1 MKYFTSPY
9 HRNTL
14 FVLAVLAFLAS
25 PAETANAQTP
35 GGTTLSIQAN
45 GSYTFK
51 KRPFVVTSPAVTV
64 TVASLPNFD
73 LHYSVKDS
81 NVIFNDVV
89 KLWLSFKNV
98 GNAAADT
105 VTIQNTLPASGI
117 TIVSVSNNGSI
128 NGNVITWRKFNYA
141 SAAQDSFSID
151 IKIDTTTVGETIL
164 TTSAILSWQNKS
176 MSAAQNLIVGNF
188 ARLSISNAAT
198 ATVIGSGRQIDYR
211 LQLANTGNVKS
222 DSTILVDTI
231 SVNGLFVRADVPPT
245 SVSANG
251 RVVTWNLGT
260 LQPISGQRTI
270 TLTVQTAANL
280 GNAQLRNAAFA
291 RSSTVPLISADVIIT
306 PVVPVR
312 PAAMVLTPNSEFI
325 YGALNQDSS
334 QVSASITDTLGNPI
348 PDGVPVTYTTD
359 LGLFYNGTRNIS
371 TQTIGGKAEVFLISE
386 NVNNI
391 IRKATLT
398 VTAGVLQSGTI
409 TKSTSVTM
417 YPGAVRGVVCSSVR
431 VGQDVQQVPYQGAV
445 ARVFNNVHQ
454 IVGADTTGSDGVFFI
469 ALNKQT
475 IMFTLEIF
483 VVDQF
488 GDTSST
494 SSGMSS
500 DTLFDKKAVK
510 ILNTISGRLQYETGN
525 TPIPIQGVDV
535 YLDSLSAGGGAPSA
549 KNTRMSAKTTGA
561 PSPYI
566 YRRIQATRTD
576 GLGRFKFQ
584 NLQPAVY
591 QINVDSAAFP
601 NFSGAVIIHDTLTGT
616 FTINMNLLVR
626 PNAAA
631 GISMSSPATVFAG
644 DTIIY
649 WMKYENLGNMYQ
661 TTVILQDTLP
671 AYLSLAGQQKGRFK
685 TSTYDTVQH
694 IVRWGMDTM
703 SLAVKDSVWMKAV
716 VAHNIPDSTIILNR
730 AWLSS
735 VQLAPKKS
743 ESATIVRSASLLTF
757 KNFVLEGRDT
767 VVAGDSVK
775 FKIWYANTG
784 TDSIRNVRIVDSLL
798 NAGMSILRYKQ
809 LTGSSAGKDTTT
821 VDSVLTWNIGSIPPA
836 TIDSI
841 IVYMKTNYSLE
852 NGRRINSKAFILQA
866 GVTIAAAAVPVFIK
880 GNPQFSTFLQVEK
893 SANKSVAEIGDVVT
907 YQIRVINNSP
917 GLMKALKIIDQLPH
931 AFRYFSKSG
940 RYNGVAI
947 EPQKL
952 GGGSILQWSL
962 ASGSRGSLLAG
973 SAGILVYQLVLGAD
987 AMESNGL
994 NTAYA
999 TGKDTFGTVYVSAPA
1014 QKQITVRPGVFTDR
1028 GIVIGKIFYDDDRNS
1043 YQSEGEIGVKGVE
1056 IWMEDGTRIV
1066 TGDDGKFSLPDVKP
1080 GQHVL
1085 RVNERT
1091 LPPRTELLK
1100 GNRDFAG
1107 DATSRFVRLTE
1118 GGIARA
1124 NFFVKRVLKDSVY
1137 QKVGKVTK
1145 TAAVRRAWPQ
1155 NVYLREMPNEQH
1167 KSNIVEFQVRLNYS
1181 GGTWLQRIQ
1190 IVDELPS
1197 GFSYVDGSGTFNGR
1211 KVNPVID
1218 GDRLTWRLGR
1228 GTSIFEGLLKY
1239 NVLVARKEVQVTGLE
1254 SRSTVE
1260 LMTSDSV
1267 IIQLDTLKTTT
1278 SIQKISFLETS
1289 FPMDQLVFNTGKS
1302 TLRKDALKIFTPI
1315 IDLIK
1320 KFHYADITIVGF
1332 PDIPVKTGAAIG
1344 PLTKLAE
1351 ERAKVALDFLSRRI
1365 KLDSVRITACSVFRC
1380 DTNKNVL
1387 ASMMKDGGGKTPTPR
1402 HLELRV
1408 QDYFLNA
1415 LNIQDTTSSFSS
1427 VAFIRTFPETEKEFV
1442 DSLVAIP
1449 GDDLI
1454 FKYTL
1459 FSNPSAAILDAR
1471 IIDSS
1476 AALFTISEHAL
1487 SLNGIPIIS
1496 ATQFEG
1502 TMSSSITPLLKKG
1515 QNELRM
1521 ETKVPFGTPVNRLDH
1536 LFYYERVNAF
1546 GETSCEES
1554 NRVKIYVKGS
1564 ALPLIDTSERK
1575 ENEITGTEG
1584 VRKPT
1589 SSK

>member
-1 MKYFTSPY
+1 
-9 HRNTL
+9 
-14 FVLAVLAFLAS
+14 
-25 PAETANAQTP
+25 
-35 GGTTLSIQAN
+35 
-45 GSYTFK
+45 
-51 KRPFVVTSPAVTV
+51 
-64 TVASLPNFD
+64 
-73 LHYSVKDS
+73 
-81 NVIFNDVV
+81 
-89 KLWLSFKNV
+89 
-98 GNAAADT
+98 
-105 VTIQNTLPASGI
+105 
-117 TIVSVSNNGSI
+117 VSVSNNGSI
-128 NGNVITWRKFNYA
+128 SGNVITWRKFNYP
-141 SAAQDSFSID
+141 SAAQDSFSVD
-151 IKIDTTTVGETIL
+151 IKIDTTTVGQAML
-164 TTSAILSWQNKS
+164 TTSAVLSWQNKS
-176 MSAAQNLIVGNF
+176 VSAAQNLVVGNF
-188 ARLSISNAAT
+188 ARLSISNAAS
-198 ATVIGSGRQIDYR
+198 ATFVGSGRQIDYR

-231 SVNGLFVRADVPPT
+231 SVNGVFARADVTPT

-260 LQPISGQRTI
+260 LQPISGQRTVI
-270 TLTVQTAANL
+270 LTVQAAANL
-280 GNAQLRNAAFA
+280 GNAQLHNAAYA
-291 RSSTVPLISADVIIT
+291 RSSAVPLISADVIIT
-306 PVVPVR
+306 PIVSVR
-312 PAAMVLTPNSEFI
+312 PAAMLLTPNPEFI
-325 YGALNQDSS
+325 FGALNQDSA
-334 QVSASITDTLGNPI
+334 QVSASITDSLGNPI

-359 LGLFYNGTRNIS
+359 LGLFYNGTRTIR
-371 TQTIGGKAEVFLISE
+371 TATIGGKAEVFLISE
-386 NVNNI
+386 NVNNM
-391 IRKATLT
+391 IRKTTLT
-398 VTAGVLQSGTI
+398 VTAGVPQSGTI
-409 TKSTSVTM
+409 TKSTSVIM
-417 YPGAVRGVVCSSVR
+417 YPGAVTGVVRSSVR
-431 VGQDVQQVPYQGAV
+431 VGQDVQQVMYLGAI
-445 ARVFNNVHQ
+445 ARIFNDVHQ

-469 ALNKQT
+469 ALNKQ
-475 IMFTLEIF
+475 IIRFTLEIF

-488 GDTSST
+488 GDTLSA
-494 SSGMSS
+494 SSGISP

-535 YLDSLSAGGGAPSA
+535 YLDSLTAGGGAPSA
-549 KNTRMSAKTTGA
+549 KIRRASAQ
-561 PSPYI
+561 YI
-566 YRRIQATRTD
+566 HHRIQTTKTD
-576 GLGRFKFQ
+576 DLGRYKFQ

-591 QINVDSAAFP
+591 QITVDSAGFP
-601 NFSGAVIIHDTLTGT
+601 NFSATVIVHDTLTGT
-616 FTINMNLLVR
+616 FTINLNILVR

-631 GISMSSPATVFAG
+631 TISMSSPATVFAG
-644 DTIIY
+644 DTIKY
-649 WMKYENLGNMYQ
+649 WMKYENQGNIFH
-661 TTVILQDTLP
+661 TTVVLQDTLP

-685 TSTYDTVQH
+685 TIAYDTTQQ
-694 IVRWGMDTM
+694 IVRWGMDTL
-703 SLAVKDSVWMKAV
+703 SVAVKDSVWMKAV
-716 VAHNIPDSTIILNR
+716 VARNIPDSTIILNSS
-730 AWLSS
+730 WLSS
-735 VQLAPKKS
+735 AQLAPKKS
-743 ESATIVRSASLLTF
+743 ESATIVRSASVLTF
-757 KNFVLEGRDT
+757 KNFVFEGKDT

-775 FKIWYANTG
+775 FIIWYANTG

-798 NAGMSILRYKQ
+798 NAGGSVVRCKQ
-809 LTGSSAGKDTTT
+809 ITGSSVGKDTTT
-821 VDSVLTWNIGSIPPA
+821 ADSVLTWNIGSIPPA
-836 TIDSI
+836 TVDSI
-841 IVYMKTNYSLE
+841 ILYMKTNYSLE
-852 NGRRINSKAFILQA
+852 YGRKISSKAFILQA
-866 GVTIAAAAVPVFIK
+866 GVTIASASAPVFIK
-880 GNPQFSTFLQVEK
+880 NNAQFSTFLQIEK

-907 YQIRVINNSP
+907 YQIRVVNNSP
-917 GLMKALKIIDQLPH
+917 GLMKGLKIIDQLPH
-931 AFRYFSKSG
+931 AFRYFSRSA
-940 RYNGVAI
+940 RYNGLAI
-947 EPQKL
+947 EPQKI

-962 ASGSRGSLLAG
+962 ASGSRDSLLAG

-999 TGKDTFGTVYVSAPA
+999 TGKDTFGTVYVSIPA

-1137 QKVGKVTK
+1137 QIVGKVSK
-1145 TAAVRRAWPQ
+1145 TAAARSATPQ
-1155 NVYLREMPNEQH
+1155 NVYLREMANAEH
-1167 KSNIVEFQVRLNYS
+1167 KSNIVEFRVRLNYS
-1181 GGTWLQRIQ
+1181 GGTWIQRIQ
-1190 IVDELPS
+1190 IVDVLPS

-1218 GDRLTWRLGR
+1218 GGRLTWRLGR

-1239 NVLVARKEVQVTGLE
+1239 DVFVERKEVQVTGLE
-1254 SRSTVE
+1254 SRSMVE

-1267 IIQLDTLKTTT
+1267 IIQMDTLKTTT
-1278 SIQKISFLETS
+1278 SVQRISFLETS

-1302 TLRKDALKIFTPI
+1302 TLRKDALKIFTHI

-1320 KFHYADITIVGF
+1320 KYHYADIMVIGY
-1332 PDIPVKTGAAIG
+1332 PDIPVKAGAAIG

-1365 KLDSVRITACSVFRC
+1365 KLDSVRITGCSVFRC

-1387 ASMMKDGGGKTPTPR
+1387 ATMMKDGEGKVPAPR

-1408 QDYFLNA
+1408 QNYFLNA
-1415 LNIQDTTSSFSS
+1415 LIKRDTGSSFSS
-1427 VAFIRTFPETEKEFV
+1427 VSFMRTFPQTDKEFV
-1442 DSLVAIP
+1442 DSLVVIP

-1459 FSNPSAAILDAR
+1459 FSNPSVALLDAR
-1471 IIDSS
+1471 IIDSTV
-1476 AALFTISEHAL
+1476 ALFTVSEHAL
-1487 SLNGIPIIS
+1487 SLNEIPIIS
-1496 ATQFEG
+1496 ATQFAG
-1502 TMSSSITPLLKKG
+1502 TVASSITPLLKKG

-1521 ETKVPFGTPVNRLDH
+1521 EAKVPFGTPANRLDH

-1546 GETSCEES
+1546 GETSREES
-1554 NRVKIYVKGS
+1554 NRVKIYVKES
-1564 ALPLIDTSERK
+1564 TLSLIDASVRK
-1575 ENEITGTEG
+1575 ENEMTGTEG

>member
-1 MKYFTSPY
+1 MKYFTPTY
-9 HRNTL
+9 RRRTL
-14 FVLAVLAFLAS
+14 LSLAVFAFLALS
-25 PAETANAQTP
+25 AEIANAQTP
-35 GGTTLSIQAN
+35 GGTQISIQAN

-51 KRPFVVTSPAVTV
+51 KRPFLVASPTVTI

-89 KLWLSFKNV
+89 KLWLNFKNM

-117 TIVSVSNNGSI
+117 TIVGVSNNGTIS
-128 NGNVITWRKFNYA
+128 GNVITWRKFNYPP
-141 SAAQDSFSID
+141 AAQDSFSID
-151 IKIDTTTVGETIL
+151 IKIDTTTVGQTML
-164 TTSAILSWQNKS
+164 TTSAVLSWQNKS
-176 MSAAQNLIVGNF
+176 VSAAQNLVVGNF
-188 ARLSISNAAT
+188 ARLSIANAAS
-198 ATVIGSGRQIDYR
+198 AIFVGSGRQIDYR
-211 LQLANTGNVKS
+211 LQLANTGNVNS

-231 SVNGLFVRADVPPT
+231 SVNGIFARADLTPT

-251 RVVTWNLGT
+251 RVVTWDLGT
-260 LQPISGQRTI
+260 LQPNSGQRTI
-270 TLTVQTAANL
+270 TLTVQTTPNL
-280 GNAQLRNAAFA
+280 GMAKLRNAAYA
-291 RSSTVPLISADVIIT
+291 RSSAVPLLSADVIIT
-306 PVVPVR
+306 PIMPVR
-312 PAAMVLTPNSEFI
+312 PAAMVLTPNPEFI
-325 YGALNQDSS
+325 FGALNQDSAM
-334 QVSASITDTLGNPI
+334 VSVTISDSLGNPI

-371 TQTIGGKAEVFLISE
+371 TTSLGGKNQIFVISE

-391 IRKATLT
+391 IRRATLT
-398 VTAGVLQSGTI
+398 VTAGVPQSGTI
-409 TKSTSVTM
+409 TKSTSVIM
-417 YPGAVRGVVCSSVR
+417 YPGAVKGVVLSSVR
-431 VGQDVQQVPYQGAV
+431 VGQDIQQVPYLGAV
-445 ARVFNNVHQ
+445 ARVFSDVHQ

-469 ALNKQT
+469 ALNKQ
-475 IMFTLEIF
+475 IMKYTLEIF

-494 SSGMSS
+494 SSGMSP

-510 ILNTISGRLQYETGN
+510 IPNTISGRLQYETGN

-535 YLDSLSAGGGAPSA
+535 YLDSLNAGGGGT
-549 KNTRMSAKTTGA
+549 KFAKTTQA
-561 PSPYI
+561 FASYK
-566 YRRIQATRTD
+566 YHRIQTTKTD
-576 GLGRFKFQ
+576 DLGRYKFQ

-591 QINVDSAAFP
+591 QVTVDSAAFP
-601 NFSGAVIIHDTLTGT
+601 NFSGAIIIHDTLTGT
-616 FTINMNLLVR
+616 FTINLNILVR

-631 GISMSSPATVFAG
+631 AISMSSPATVFAG
-644 DTIIY
+644 DTITY
-649 WMKYENLGNMYQ
+649 WMKYENQGNIFH
-661 TTVILQDTLP
+661 TTVVLQDTLP
-671 AYLSLAGQQKGRFK
+671 AYLSLAEQQKGRFK
-685 TSTYDTVQH
+685 TLGYDTTQH
-694 IVRWGMDTM
+694 IVRWGMDTL
-703 SLAVKDSVWMKAV
+703 SVAVKDSVWMKAV
-716 VAHNIPDSTIILNR
+716 VTRNIPDSTIILNR
-730 AWLSS
+730 SWLSS
-735 VQLAPKKS
+735 AQLAPKKS
-743 ESATIVRSASLLTF
+743 ESATIVRSASVLAF

-798 NAGMSILRYKQ
+798 NAGRSLVRYKQ
-809 LTGSSAGKDTTT
+809 MSGSSAGKDTTT
-821 VDSVLTWNIGSIPPA
+821 ADSVFTWNIGSIPPA
-836 TIDSI
+836 TVDSI
-841 IVYMKTNYSLE
+841 ILYMKTNYSLE
-852 NGRRINSKAFILQA
+852 YGRKISSKAFIMQT
-866 GVTIAAAAVPVFIK
+866 GVTIATAAAPVFIK
-880 GNPQFSTFLQVEK
+880 NNPQFSTFLLVEK

-907 YQIRVINNSP
+907 YQIRVTNNSP

-931 AFRYFSKSG
+931 AFRYYSKSA

-962 ASGSRGSLLAG
+962 ASGSRDSLLAG

-999 TGKDTFGTVYVSAPA
+999 TGKDTFGTVYVSVPA

-1124 NFFVKRVLKDSVY
+1124 NFFVKRMLKDSLY
-1137 QKVGKVTK
+1137 QKIGKVSK
-1145 TAAVRRAWPQ
+1145 TAAVRSASPQ
-1155 NVYLREMPNEQH
+1155 NVYLREMANADN
-1167 KSNIVEFQVRLNYS
+1167 KSNNVEFQVRLNYS

-1190 IVDELPS
+1190 VVDELPS

-1211 KVNPVID
+1211 KVNPVIV
-1218 GDRLTWRLGR
+1218 GGQLTWRLGR
-1228 GTSIFEGLLKY
+1228 GTSIFEGILTY
-1239 NVLVARKEVQVTGLE
+1239 DAFVERKEVQLAGLE
-1254 SRSTVE
+1254 SRSMVE

-1278 SIQKISFLETS
+1278 SVQKISFLETS

-1320 KFHYADITIVGF
+1320 KYHYADIMIVGY
-1332 PDIPVKTGAAIG
+1332 PDIPVKAGAAIG
-1344 PLTKLAE
+1344 PLAKLAE

-1365 KLDSVRITACSVFRC
+1365 KLDSVRITAYSVFRS
-1380 DTNKNVL
+1380 DTSKNIL
-1387 ASMMKDGGGKTPTPR
+1387 ATMMKDGAGKTPAPR
-1402 HLELRV
+1402 HLEIRV

-1415 LNIQDTTSSFSS
+1415 LIKRDTDSSVSSVSFS
-1427 VAFIRTFPETEKEFV
+1427 RTFPQTDKEFV

-1449 GDDLI
+1449 GDELI
-1454 FKYTL
+1454 FKYNL
-1459 FSNPSAAILDAR
+1459 FANPTVSFLDAR
-1471 IIDSS
+1471 LIDST
-1476 AALFTISEHAL
+1476 AAFLSIGDHAL
-1487 SLNGIPIIS
+1487 TMNEIPIIS
-1496 ATQFEG
+1496 ATQYG
-1502 TMSSSITPLLKKG
+1502 GILAPTVTPLLKRG
-1515 QNELRM
+1515 QNVLRM
-1521 ETKVPFGTPVNRLDH
+1521 EAIVPFGTAANRLEH
-1536 LFYYERVNAF
+1536 LVYFERVNTFA
-1546 GETSCEES
+1546 ETSLEQS
-1554 NRVKIYVKGS
+1554 NSVKIIVK
-1564 ALPLIDTSERK
+1564 ALTLPLIDISLRK
-1575 ENEITGTEG
+1575 ENELTGIEG